1 MAADPPRLGYE
12 PERPGAPL
20 PAPYQDPFSRLA
32 EDLRA
37 VVASLRLRLR
47 EFWRRNRQGDLA
59 RPGFW
64 PRDLAPLYWPLLL
77 SCGLLLLV
85 LVPWQ
90 LARLLPQR
98 PAPPISLN
106 SPNADA
112 IPGNATAPGSITNNS
127 HPPDSL
133 STGSPP
139 GNSPPANSLP
149 TNSLPGD
156 SSATKSSAAAGAAP
170 GVAAPGVAAT
180 EELASPGATAEVID
194 GAGADGADETGAGV
208 GGALADSSAA
218 SSQPSP
224 ALGAEMALLEE
235 FAQQDPGQLIV
246 VAQAD
251 PETAMVRLQLAEG
264 YGRLSQRRRQAQA
277 ERWWQRSLEL
287 GYEQLQLRDGLGR
300 ILARQARVGSGM
312 ILLDAAD

>member
-1 MAADPPRLGYE
+1 MAEQMAADPPRLGYE
-12 PERPGAPL
+12 PERLGAPL

-47 EFWRRNRQGDLA
+47 ELWRRNRQGDLA

-64 PRDLAPLYWPLLL
+64 PRDLAPLYWPLFL
-77 SCGLLLLV
+77 SCGLLLIIL
-85 LVPWQ
+85 LPWQ
-90 LARLLPQR
+90 FARLLPKR
-98 PAPPISLN
+98 PAPTTSLI

-112 IPGNATAPGSITNNS
+112 IPRDATAPGSMTNNS
-127 HPPDSL
+127 YPPDSL
-133 STGSPP
+133 PS
-139 GNSPPANSLP
+139 NSLP
-149 TNSLPGD
+149 ADSLSTN
-156 SSATKSSAAAGAAP
+156 SAAAAEGAP
-170 GVAAPGVAAT
+170 GVADT
-180 EELASPGATAEVID
+180 EELVSPGATAEEAD
-194 GAGADGADETGAGV
+194 GTGAELGAD
-208 GGALADSSAA
+208 
-218 SSQPSP
+218 
-224 ALGAEMALLEE
+224 GAEMALLEE

-300 ILARQARVGSGM
+300 LVARQARVGSGM
-312 ILLDAAD
+312 ILFDAND

>member
-1 MAADPPRLGYE
+1 MAEQMAADPPRLGYE

-47 EFWRRNRQGDLA
+47 ELWRRNRQGDLA

-85 LVPWQ
+85 LLPWQ

-112 IPGNATAPGSITNNS
+112 IPSDATAGDATAPGSIANNS

-133 STGSPP
+133 STGSPSA
-139 GNSPPANSLP
+139 NFPPANSLL

-156 SSATKSSAAAGAAP
+156 SLATKSSAAAG
-170 GVAAPGVAAT
+170 AAPGVAAT
-180 EELASPGATAEVID
+180 EELASPGATAEGI
-194 GAGADGADETGAGV
+194 EGAGV

-224 ALGAEMALLEE
+224 ALGAEMALLAE

-251 PETAMVRLQLAEG
+251 PETAMVRLQLTEG

>member
-1 MAADPPRLGYE
+1 MAADPPRLSYE
-12 PERPGAPL
+12 PEQPGAPL
-20 PAPYQDPFSRLA
+20 PAPYQDPFLRLA

-47 EFWRRNRQGDLA
+47 ELWRRNRQGDLA

-77 SCGLLLLV
+77 SCGLLLIIL
-85 LVPWQ
+85 LPWQ
-90 LARLLPQR
+90 FARLLPKR
-98 PAPPISLN
+98 PAPTTSLI

-112 IPGNATAPGSITNNS
+112 IPRDATAPGSMTNNS
-127 HPPDSL
+127 YPPDSL
-133 STGSPP
+133 PS
-139 GNSPPANSLP
+139 NSLP
-149 TNSLPGD
+149 ADSLSTN
-156 SSATKSSAAAGAAP
+156 SAAAAEGAP
-170 GVAAPGVAAT
+170 GVADT
-180 EELASPGATAEVID
+180 EELVSPGATAEEAD
-194 GAGADGADETGAGV
+194 GTGAELGAD
-208 GGALADSSAA
+208 
-218 SSQPSP
+218 
-224 ALGAEMALLEE
+224 GAEMALLEA

-264 YGRLSQRRRQAQA
+264 YSGLSQRRRQAQA

-300 ILARQARVGSGM
+300 LVARQARVGSGM
-312 ILLDAAD
+312 ILFDANN

>member
-112 IPGNATAPGSITNNS
+112 IPGNATAPGSKANNS

-133 STGSPP
+133 STG
-139 GNSPPANSLP
+139 SPPANSLP

-156 SSATKSSAAAGAAP
+156 SSATKSSAAAG
-170 GVAAPGVAAT
+170 AAPGVAAT

-218 SSQPSP
+218 SLQPSP
-224 ALGAEMALLEE
+224 ALKAEMALLEE

>member
-20 PAPYQDPFSRLA
+20 PAPYQNPFSRLA

-112 IPGNATAPGSITNNS
+112 IPGNATAPGSKANNS

-139 GNSPPANSLP
+139 ANSPPANSLP

-156 SSATKSSAAAGAAP
+156 SSATKSSAAAG
-170 GVAAPGVAAT
+170 AAPGVAAT

-218 SSQPSP
+218 SLQPSP
-224 ALGAEMALLEE
+224 ALKAEMALLEE

>member
-1 MAADPPRLGYE
+1 MAEQMAADPPRLGYE

-98 PAPPISLN
+98 PAPPISLI

-112 IPGNATAPGSITNNS
+112 IHSDAIPSDATAGDATAPGSITNNS
-127 HPPDSL
+127 YPPDSL

-139 GNSPPANSLP
+139 ANSPPANSLP
-149 TNSLPGD
+149 RDSL
-156 SSATKSSAAAGAAP
+156 ATKSSAAAG
-170 GVAAPGVAAT
+170 AAPGVAAT
-180 EELASPGATAEVID
+180 EELASPGATAEGIE
-194 GAGADGADETGAGV
+194 GAGADETGV

-218 SSQPSP
+218 SSPSSP
-224 ALGAEMALLEE
+224 ALGAEMALLAE

-287 GYEQLQLRDGLGR
+287 GYEQLQLRDGFGR